1 MLYLT
6 GHRIWWE
13 LIFLENFKCHGSV
26 AFHCCY
32 LRGTVP
38 LRPCSP
44 SSIQLLEVLRI
55 FPLSWCSEMSRCGG
69 MGQSAI
75 NIYIYTHTHTHTH
88 IRDKDSF
95 CVGNLMYPFS
105 LKAHV
110 LQFRGIALYYS
121 FCVISFLSCSL
132 FSHSESPLI
141 QLWILLYLSS
151 NFLWAPSLFFCLFKF
166 WGFFLLSHFLFSGV
180 FFT

>member
-1 MLYLT
+1 MS
-6 GHRIWWE
+6 W
-13 LIFLENFKCHGSV
+13 F
-26 AFHCCY
+26 CC
-32 LRGTVP
+32 LP
-38 LRPCSP
+38 L
-44 SSIQLLEVLRI
+44 LLFERY
-55 FPLSWCSEMSRCGG
+55 
-69 MGQSAI
+69 SAI
-75 NIYIYTHTHTHTH
+75 KTLFSQLHPASRGFKNLPLILVFWNVKMWWNGSISYKYLHTHTHTHTHTH

-166 WGFFLLSHFLFSGV
+166 WGFFQL
-180 FFT
+180 